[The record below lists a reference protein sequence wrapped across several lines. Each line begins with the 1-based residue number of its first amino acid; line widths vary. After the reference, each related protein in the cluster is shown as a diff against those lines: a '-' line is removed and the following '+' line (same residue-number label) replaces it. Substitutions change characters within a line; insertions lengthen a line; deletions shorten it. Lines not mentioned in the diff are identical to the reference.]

1 MAENNSNNTIVYYPG
16 CTLHTWAKSLSDTF
30 IESFKKLDISLHEL
44 SDWSCCQAVF
54 PLAGDNIMGL
64 VPAARILIQAREH
77 GDSLTTLCSFCFNV
91 LRRTNKLIQTDEAIR
106 AKLNAYLEE
115 DYTGK
120 LNVLHPLEIL
130 KSTVGFDTLKSKVT
144 KPCGNIKIGPYYG
157 CQLIR
162 PPKEME
168 FDDPEDP
175 KLLDMFLESIGCEVI
190 NFPFK
195 VECCGSY
202 QVVQSEELV
211 AERAYSILSNASK
224 NGAEA
229 LALSCPLCF
238 YNLDIKQ
245 NLISKKHPDFSPIPV
260 FYFTELLA
268 MALGIKEKIYGFDKH
283 TVDPGIL
290 LESLQKSSDTQK
302 NIAPRNDKEKR
313 KVN

>member
-1 MAENNSNNTIVYYPG
+1 MAENNSVKNIVYYPG

-30 IESFKKLDISLHEL
+30 IESFKKLAISLHEM

-54 PLAGDNIMGL
+54 PLARDNIMGL

-77 GDSLTTLCSFCFNV
+77 GDFLTTLCSFCFNV
-91 LRRTNKLIQTDEAIR
+91 LRRTNNIIQTDGEIR

-115 DYTGK
+115 DYHGD
-120 LNVLHPLEIL
+120 VHIVHPLEIL
-130 KSTVGFDTLKSKVT
+130 KVMVGFDRLKSKVV
-144 KPCGNIKIGPYYG
+144 KPLGNIKIGPYYG

-162 PPKEME
+162 PPKEMK

-202 QVVQSEELV
+202 QIIQGEDIV
-211 AERAYSILSNASK
+211 ADRAYSILSNAGK

-229 LALSCPLCF
+229 IALSCPLCF
-238 YNLDIKQ
+238 YNLDTKQ
-245 NLISKKHPDFSPIPV
+245 SLILKKYPDFSPMPI

-268 MALGIKEKIYGFDKH
+268 VALGVEEELCGFDKH
-283 TVDPGIL
+283 TVNPGRL
-290 LESLQKSSDTQK
+290 VESLRKPSDTQEHSTVIK
-302 NIAPRNDKEKR
+302 DQEQRE
-313 KVN
+313 VN